1 MASGLRAKLNRIAA
15 GTPKAEK
22 KPERACGVLQYAD
35 SRPMDARL
43 NCLNTEG
50 LRRIGFEGNTFD
62 IRRCLFLDTETTGL
76 SGGAGTVAFLVGLGW
91 VEGNSFVVKQYLMR
105 DYSDEAEMLTLIS
118 EKMRGFDICCTFN
131 GKTFDLPLIKTRLT
145 MCRMPDKWREFE
157 QLDLLAPSRRTWKLR
172 LGSCRLAR
180 IEEFILGQG
189 REDDLPGSEVP
200 QRYFS
205 FLKSG
210 DINLLQDII
219 DHNRQDIYTLGT
231 LLAHLCELYADP
243 IREEHKEDL
252 FSMGKALEG
261 RGELKV
267 ARELYRLAAVPTRAG
282 SISALKSGD
291 ALSEQ
296 ASWRLYLLAKKNRD
310 TEEMREILERMALRR
325 QMRGEIYIE
334 LAKLYEHRYKNYRR
348 ALRYAE
354 IAAKYAPAKDRE
366 ALDKRRGRLK
376 AKIEKETGR
385 KNNHGIF

>member
-22 KPERACGVLQYAD
+22 KPERVCGVMQYAD

-43 NCLNTEG
+43 SCLGIEG
-50 LRRIGFEGNTFD
+50 LRRIGFEGNVFD
-62 IRRCLFLDTETTGL
+62 IRKCLFLDTETTGL

-91 VEGNSFVVKQYLMR
+91 IEGNSFVVKQYLMR
-105 DYSDEAEMLTLIS
+105 DYSDEAEMLSLIS
-118 EKMRGFDICCTFN
+118 EKMRAFDICCTFN

-145 MCRMPDKWREFE
+145 MCRMQDKWRELD

-180 IEEFILGQG
+180 IEEYILGQG
-189 REDDLPGSEVP
+189 REGDLPGSEVP
-200 QRYFS
+200 KRYFS

-210 DINLLQDII
+210 DMTLLQDII

-231 LLAHLCELYADP
+231 LLAHLCELYANP
-243 IREEHKEDL
+243 VQEGHKEDL
-252 FSMGKALEG
+252 FSMGKALEC
-261 RGELKV
+261 RGEFKV

-282 SISALKSGD
+282 SISALKTGD
-291 ALSEQ
+291 ALSAQ

-325 QMRGEIYIE
+325 QMRGEIYVE

-348 ALRYAE
+348 ALRYAD
-354 IAAKYAPAKDRE
+354 IAARYACERDMD
-366 ALDKRRGRLK
+366 ALNKRKKRLEE
-376 AKIEKETGR
+376 KIEKESGR
-385 KNNHGIF
+385 NNKNGLF